1 MAERKRRLSEIV
13 TDPAYVEGLG
23 DRSPEQLKA
32 MRDESTAVENELSFE
47 RRLCQG
53 RIDILS
59 AELDRRAGKLE
70 GDLISRL
77 PQILADSGPAPAR
90 TTGEEPAP
98 LPQRPP
104 DFSTPRSAEISRR
117 RVEEVVGETSL
128 ARVGEMSDD
137 EIRSSMEA
145 VVAQERSL
153 STMRKRVHEVLDLIQ
168 AELIKRYTSGEA
180 DPSSVLN

>member
-1 MAERKRRLSEIV
+1 MAERKRRLSERV
-13 TDPAYVEGLG
+13 TDPSYLEGLEG
-23 DRSPEQLKA
+23 RSAEDLKA
-32 MRDESTAVENELSFE
+32 MREESSAVENELSFE

-59 AELDRRAGKLE
+59 AELDRRSGRIE

-77 PQILADSGPAPAR
+77 PQILADSAPAPER
-90 TTGEEPAP
+90 SRGDDPAP

-117 RVEEVVGETSL
+117 RVEEIVGETSL

-137 EIRSSMEA
+137 EIRSSMES
-145 VVAQERSL
+145 VVEHERNL
-153 STMRKRVHEVLDLIQ
+153 SALRKRVHEVLDLIQ
-168 AELIKRYTSGEA
+168 GELIKRYTSGEA
-180 DPSSVLN
+180 DPSSVLS